1 MCQTD
6 PLAVVR
12 FAVEFASVI
21 PLNDQESGKKAT
33 ETSPVMFGRRIAKRF
48 VVPVPV
54 PDSGFPDFPYAQY
67 VRVRRLLRPSSD
79 AEPFMS
85 RT

>member
-6 PLAVVR
+6 PLRSQLAVVR

-21 PLNDQESGKKAT
+21 PLNDQKSGKKAT

-48 VVPVPV
+48 VVPAQTCFCIK
-54 PDSGFPDFPYAQY
+54 SRPYLFIDDQY
-67 VRVRRLLRPSSD
+67 LVSLGQIS
-79 AEPFMS
+79 
-85 RT
+85 